1 MNPLFPD
8 PTPGSDDNYLLP
20 SSDKDRLKPLSHTD
34 NPAVE
39 MLRRKLDAIYGNEP
53 DAKEESKTVE
63 TLHVPRSKHQEFMHR
78 LTASGRSMAEIQTA
92 WHKYYEDLPDREKH
106 EVWQEF
112 YNANAKSRAASHAP
126 APQVRQQPAP
136 QYQLPGSGHHRP
148 VVVSH
153 EEQPPMPAKK
163 PGRRSAASVKKDLL
177 KRVRSSHNAQTKAKQ
192 HLQSL
197 AFGLGMGALA
207 LLIALFGLFNELVV
221 APFIRPGS
229 AAATPIIL
237 NADAPAPNDTPELI
251 IPKLNAQLPVVYGS
265 QSLAEKEV
273 QKALEKGVYH
283 YPTTATPGQKGNVA
297 IFGHSSNNIFN
308 KGKYKFAF
316 VLLRELEPGD
326 IFYMTYDEKVYT
338 YKVYTKKVVNPD
350 ETWVLNPVKG
360 KRATASLITCDPPG
374 STRKRLV
381 VWAEQISPD
390 PSGNSKAAEPS
401 EALQTVDLPG
411 KGPSAGSRVWSWINP
426 FD

>member
-8 PTPGSDDNYLLP
+8 AVPEANDSFLLP
-20 SSDKDRLKPLSHTD
+20 SDKQHPRPTTHTD

-39 MLRRKLDAIYGNEP
+39 MLRRKLEAAYQNEP
-53 DAKEESKTVE
+53 NAKKEMKVVE
-63 TLHVPRSKHQEFMHR
+63 TLHAPRSKHQEFMHR

-92 WHKYYEDLPDREKH
+92 WHKYYESLPDREKH

-112 YNANAKSRAASHAP
+112 YNVNAKSRTRQAP
-126 APQVRQQPAP
+126 KPEVPRQPAP
-136 QYQLPGSGHHRP
+136 VYQLPSTVPYKP

-153 EEQPPMPAKK
+153 EEPDMAQK
-163 PGRRSAASVKKDLL
+163 PDRRSVNSVKKDLL
-177 KRVRSSHNAQTKAKQ
+177 KRVRASNSAQTKAKQ

-197 AFGLGMGALA
+197 AFGLGMGALV
-207 LLIALFGLFNELVV
+207 LLITLFGLFNELVV

-229 AAATPIIL
+229 ASATPIIL
-237 NADAPAPNDTPELI
+237 NANAPAPNETPEVI

-283 YPTTATPGQKGNVA
+283 YPTTATPGQNGNVA
-297 IFGHSSNNIFN
+297 VFGHSSNNIFN

-316 VLLRELEPGD
+316 VLLHDLEPGD
-326 IFYMTYDEKVYT
+326 IFYMTYGKKVYT
-338 YKVYTKKVVNPD
+338 YKVYSKRVVNPN
-350 ETWVLNPVKG
+350 ETWVLEPVKG
-360 KRATASLITCDPPG
+360 KKATATLITCDPPG

-381 VWAEQISPD
+381 VWGEQINPD
-390 PSGNSKAAEPS
+390 PADNSKAAQPS

-411 KGPSAGSRVWSWINP
+411 KGPSAGSRIWSWVNP

>member
-1 MNPLFPD
+1 MNPLFSD
-8 PTPGSDDNYLLP
+8 PVPESDDSYLLP
-20 SSDKDRLKPLSHTD
+20 SPDNRHMKPLSHRD

-39 MLRRKLDAIYGNEP
+39 MLRRKLDAVYGHEP
-53 DAKEESKTVE
+53 DAKKEVKVVE

-78 LTASGRSMAEIQTA
+78 LTESGRSMAEIQAA
-92 WHKYYEDLPDREKH
+92 WHRYYENLPDHEKH

-112 YNANAKSRAASHAP
+112 YNANAKNRAAHHSVP
-126 APQVRQQPAP
+126 AVRHQPTQ
-136 QYQLPGSGHHRP
+136 QYQLPEPLQHKP

-153 EEQPPMPAKK
+153 EEHLPPAKK
-163 PGRRSAASVKKDLL
+163 PDRRNAATVKKDLL
-177 KRVRSSHNAQTKAKQ
+177 KRVRASHNARIKAKQ

-197 AFGLGMGALA
+197 AFGLGLGALA
-207 LLIALFGLFNELVV
+207 LLIALFGLFNELVI

-229 AAATPIIL
+229 ASATPIIL
-237 NADAPAPNDTPELI
+237 SADAPAPNDTPEVI
-251 IPKLNAQLPVVYGS
+251 IPKLNAQLPVVYGG
-265 QSLAEKEV
+265 QSLAENEV
-273 QKALEKGVYH
+273 QKALERGVYH
-283 YPTTATPGQKGNVA
+283 YPTTATPGQNGNVA

-308 KGKYKFAF
+308 KGNFKFAF

-326 IFYMTYDEKVYT
+326 IFYMTYKGKVYT
-338 YKVYTKKVVNPD
+338 YKVYTKRVVNPD

-360 KRATASLITCDPPG
+360 KKATAALITCDPPG

-381 VWAEQISPD
+381 VWAEQINPD
-390 PSGNSKAAEPS
+390 PADNSKAAAPS

-411 KGPSAGSRVWSWINP
+411 KGPSAGSRIWSWINP